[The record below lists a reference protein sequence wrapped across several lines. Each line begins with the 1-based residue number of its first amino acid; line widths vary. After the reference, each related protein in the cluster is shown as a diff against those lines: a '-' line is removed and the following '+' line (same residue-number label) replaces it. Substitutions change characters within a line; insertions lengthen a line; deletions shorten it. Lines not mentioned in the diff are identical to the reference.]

1 MQKPRFATRTLL
13 KAAGAIAGLLS
24 LYAALGFLAVPRLVT
39 GLAQDAVKADY
50 GRELAV
56 GAVRFNPF
64 TLALEVDQLSL
75 PDADGSAMLGF
86 DRLLV
91 DLDINSIW
99 RRALSFRAIRLDGLA
114 VNAVVRKGGGL
125 NLADLEAP
133 PEPAET
139 PPAVEEPLPRLVIGE
154 LAVSEGRVRFDDR
167 DRPEPFVADLKPLT
181 FRLTNFS
188 TYVAEGER
196 YELDAT
202 VFDTGRF
209 AWRGTLKA
217 RPLASAGEFTL
228 SDLPLPRVAEFLGD
242 ALRLEITSGAATLRG
257 SYRFADKPAGPD
269 VVVDSGELVIRSLAI
284 RDRGETTDYLGLDK
298 VTATGLGLSL
308 AEEKAVVG
316 EITLDGGSIQ
326 GWITPEGELK
336 RSGIFDPMVVESAPA
351 GPAAP
356 AAAGMP
362 PAPAAQDPAQV
373 TPEGGWQ
380 VSIPRINVR
389 NLALS
394 LEDRSLSPAP
404 TFILKPLSVT
414 IEGYSTAP
422 GATVKAGVEATV
434 NERGTLKV
442 TADANLDTLAT
453 TAEIDVSGLE
463 LALAQPYIARET
475 SLTLTAGT
483 LAARG
488 RVTYADTAPAGELGF
503 AGDVTIDGLRTV
515 DNVLREDFVK
525 WDVLRLEGVE
535 YRSAPGSVRIRTV
548 DARSP
553 FARVIIGPD
562 GTTNI
567 AAILAAPGATAAPVP
582 GPTVG
587 PAESRGGESIAVV
600 KAPGPVVAG
609 PEAAPLPIRIGTVRI
624 SNGSANFADFT
635 TRPNFAIGIEKLKG
649 SIAGLSSAQSSR
661 AKVELDGQVDRFS
674 PVTIRG
680 EVNPLAAETYLDMA
694 MTFRNVELASFTPY
708 SGRFAGYSIR
718 QGKLSVDLNYKVNDR
733 KLDADHKFVINQL
746 ELGDKVE
753 SPDAVGLPLKLAV
766 ALLKDRNGVI
776 DLDLPVTGDLDDPQF
791 RIGPIVWKVLV
802 NLLTK
807 AVTAPFALL
816 GSLFGG
822 GEEINLI
829 TFGGGDPV
837 LSPADQEKVAALV
850 KALTERPGLRLSV
863 PAVYN
868 RAADEPALRE
878 TGLQARLVAA
888 RRAELAAKKQ
898 PADGVTFAG
907 LSSEP
912 EAYGKLLTAVY
923 RQEYGK
929 DAPLPEPTPE
939 ATDPEARI
947 RLLEDGLRQRVAVS
961 DTEYFALAKAR
972 AEAVQTRLLTDTSID
987 PGRVFL
993 AAPTEGKAGDAGVVM
1008 ELALE

>member
-1 MQKPRFATRTLL
+1 MQKPHIPARTLL
-13 KAAGAIAGLLS
+13 TVGGVVAGLVA
-24 LYAALGFLAVPRLVT
+24 LYAALGFLGVPRLAA
-39 GLAQDAVKADY
+39 GLAQGTVKTDY
-50 GRELAV
+50 GRDLAL

-64 TLALEVDQLSL
+64 TLTLEVDRLML
-75 PDADGSAMLGF
+75 PDADGSPMLGF

-91 DLDINSIW
+91 DLDLNSVW
-99 RRALSFRAIRLDGLA
+99 RRALSFRTIRLDGLA
-114 VNAVVRKGGGL
+114 VAAVVRKGGAL
-125 NLADLEAP
+125 NLADLQLAAEPGTPSSAP
-133 PEPAET
+133 A
-139 PPAVEEPLPRLVIGE
+139 AEEPLPRIIIGE
-154 LAVSEGRVRFDDR
+154 LDVSGGRVRYEDR
-167 DRPEPFVADLKPLT
+167 DRPEPFVADLQPLT

-188 TYVAEGER
+188 TYIGDGER

-217 RPLASAGEFTL
+217 RPLASDGEFAL
-228 SDLPLPRVAEFLGD
+228 SDLPLPRLAEFLGD

-257 SYRFADKPAGPD
+257 RYRFADQPAGPD
-269 VVVDSGELVIRSLAI
+269 FVVDAGDLVVTTLAI
-284 RDRGETTDYLGLDK
+284 RDRGETTEYVALDK

-308 AEEKAVVG
+308 AEEKAVIG
-316 EITLDGGSIQ
+316 EINFDGGSFQ
-326 GWITPEGELK
+326 TWLTPEGELK
-336 RSGIFDPMVVESAPA
+336 RSGIFDPLVVESEVPEASA
-351 GPAAP
+351 ST
-356 AAAGMP
+356 
-362 PAPAAQDPAQV
+362 PAPAPARG
-373 TPEGGWQ
+373 PAEGGWE
-380 VSIPRINVR
+380 VRIPRINFR
-389 NLALS
+389 NLALG
-394 LEDRSLSPAP
+394 LEDRSLAPAP
-404 TFILKPLSVT
+404 VFELKPLNVT

-422 GATVKAGVEATV
+422 GTSVKAGLDAVVNGRGVLKAQAT
-434 NERGTLKV
+434 
-442 TADANLDTLAT
+442 ANLDTLAT
-453 TAEIDVSGLE
+453 TVELDASGLD
-463 LALAQPYIARET
+463 LALAQPYIAREA
-475 SLTLTAGT
+475 SVTLTRGA
-483 LAARG
+483 LAAKG
-488 RVTYADTAPAGELGF
+488 QVTYANAAPAGELGF
-503 AGDVTIDGLRTV
+503 TGDVTVSGLRTT
-515 DNVLREDFVK
+515 DNVLGEDFIN
-525 WDVLRLEGVE
+525 WDVLRVEGVD
-535 YRSAPGSVRIRTV
+535 YRSAPANLRIRTI

-567 AAILAAPGATAAPVP
+567 AAILGGPGATAAVVP
-582 GPTVG
+582 GPTLGPPETRAPEAVTVTRPAPAG
-587 PAESRGGESIAVV
+587 PAG
-600 KAPGPVVAG
+600 AG
-609 PEAAPLPIRIGTVRI
+609 AAPFPIRIGTVKI
-624 SNGSANFADFT
+624 SNGSARFADLT

-649 SIAGLSSAQSSR
+649 TIAGLSSAQASR

-753 SPDAVGLPLKLAV
+753 SPDAVSLPLKLAV

-776 DLDLPVTGDLDDPQF
+776 DLDLPVTGDLDDPEF

-829 TFGGGDPV
+829 TFGPGDPA
-837 LSPADQEKVAALV
+837 LDAADQEKVATLV
-850 KALTERPGLRLSV
+850 KALAERPGLQLTV
-863 PAVYN
+863 PAVFN

-878 TGLQARLVAA
+878 AGLQARLVAA

-898 PADGVTFAG
+898 PAEGVTFAAV
-907 LSSEP
+907 SAEP
-912 EAYGKLLTAVY
+912 EAYEKLLTTVY

-929 DAPLPEPTPE
+929 DAALPEPSPE
-939 ATDPEARI
+939 ATDPAAQTT
-947 RLLEDGLRQRVAVS
+947 LLEDALRQRVS
-961 DTEYFALAKAR
+961 ITDGEFFALGKAR
-972 AEAVQTRLLTDTSID
+972 AEAVQGRLLADTGID

-993 AAPTEGKAGDAGVVM
+993 TAPAEGKADEAGVVM
-1008 ELALE
+1008 ELALQ